1 MFGGSV
7 RVSCFSP
14 FVSITL
20 MRYIAV
26 GWRAKA
32 QVCVASRAGSV
43 SPGREVEE
51 EARSCRIGSIAHA
64 RGQCGKGLR
73 TARVNKL
80 SSHYRRLATRYTL
93 VKPREQMSVTMKL
106 RRWEAASTFTQPTTS
121 VPIHSSPGFIRM
133 AGY

>member
-1 MFGGSV
+1 M
-7 RVSCFSP
+7 SCFSS

-51 EARSCRIGSIAHA
+51 EGSVVQDWKH
-64 RGQCGKGLR
+64 R
-73 TARVNKL
+73 T
-80 SSHYRRLATRYTL
+80 
-93 VKPREQMSVTMKL
+93 RERTV
-106 RRWEAASTFTQPTTS
+106 W
-121 VPIHSSPGFIRM
+121 
-133 AGY
+133 